1 MSRQH
6 IACQRDGHAA
16 RLIRNKCRGR
26 VTRRPYVRLRP
37 LAYITRSRPRGS
49 IGSPPWWG
57 AVAYVGQVRTR
68 LGLDTCRYQTPA
80 WVLFKARACS
90 VLGPWDPPMGGPDPI
105 RGGPACTREGPGPT
119 LGVRTVYPAVRRSPM
134 GSGPTI
140 DALEYATFSEHVV
153 ASDLPMWWSRALLWA
168 QNSRLRLGR
177 AVAWSHTQHFY
188 HTVAGGTLVSGY
200 RQFGSR
206 VK

>member
-90 VLGPWDPPMGGPDPI
+90 VLGPWDPLWAARTPYGGVRLAHAKVRDQPWGSGLYIRRSGALPWGPDPLLMLWSTPPSLNTWWL
-105 RGGPACTREGPGPT
+105 RTCPCGGVGRCCGP
-119 LGVRTVYPAVRRSPM
+119 RIA
-134 GSGPTI
+134 
-140 DALEYATFSEHVV
+140 A
-153 ASDLPMWWSRALLWA
+153 
-168 QNSRLRLGR
+168 
-177 AVAWSHTQHFY
+177 
-188 HTVAGGTLVSGY
+188 
-200 RQFGSR
+200 
-206 VK
+206 

>member
-105 RGGPACTREGPGPT
+105 RGGGGSGLHTRRFGTNLGGPDCISGGPALSR
-119 LGVRTVYPAVRRSPM
+119 GVRTHY
-134 GSGPTI
+134 
-140 DALEYATFSEHVV
+140 
-153 ASDLPMWWSRALLWA
+153 
-168 QNSRLRLGR
+168 
-177 AVAWSHTQHFY
+177 
-188 HTVAGGTLVSGY
+188 
-200 RQFGSR
+200 
-206 VK
+206 